1 MLTKNTLF
9 LFSLIIGILL
19 IGCIYLISTFH
30 KLNFV
35 ESNLLKSRVIN
46 VCMRMPNEK
55 IPSYFWTS
63 MDYEIK
69 KIKFIDRNQ
78 RVKFYTAILVVCG
91 DKISRNHEQSLIF
104 YENVKI
110 EDTELLINS
119 LKEFINRHKYK
130 NVSGSEIQMLEKWV
144 EYFNVKL
151 KEKSYENIHN

>member
-1 MLTKNTLF
+1 
-9 LFSLIIGILL
+9 
-19 IGCIYLISTFH
+19 
-30 KLNFV
+30 
-35 ESNLLKSRVIN
+35 
-46 VCMRMPNEK
+46 
-55 IPSYFWTS
+55 

-78 RVKFYTAILVVCG
+78 RVKFYTVILVVCG

-130 NVSGSEIQMLEKWV
+130 KVSGGEIQMLEKWV